1 MAIDSKTKKKAAP
14 AKAAKGRRAAPVG
27 IGNGKKACTIEGCK
41 RGYRAKGYCFFH
53 YKKWRHGELPHGR
66 YKTCSTLECRKPVA
80 EHGLCADHFK
90 AWVASRKGAVVEA
103 PAAAPAPAPEAA
115 KPAEPTPAAP

>member
-1 MAIDSKTKKKAAP
+1 MADSKTKKKAKPAP
-14 AKAAKGRRAAPVG
+14 AAKGRRAAPKG
-27 IGNGKKACTIEGCK
+27 IGNGKKACTVEGCK

-80 EHGLCADHFK
+80 QHGLCEEHFK
-90 AWVASRKGAVVEA
+90 SWVSSRKGAA
-103 PAAAPAPAPEAA
+103 APEAA
-115 KPAEPTPAAP
+115 KPAAAEPAPAAAP